1 MAKNLYNGIIV
12 PALLEWDKTSYP
24 YVYIHRDN
32 GKAYATSAPLS
43 VVVVTGFFTSATATL
58 DAPFLCS
65 TFKMDE
71 NNREYWTEWETVT
84 ESTETKMYGSYESG
98 WSNHDILDADGN
110 VFFSASDPVLV
121 NSPIVVYDGEAV
133 TEQFYTGGKPL
144 GFPADTLTVADRLA
158 IGDKVRITLD
168 GVSAEYEV
176 KKAPTS
182 TQSLIG
188 NAGLNG
194 NDTEAEDDGG
204 DWLIAA
210 VPFEGLGYRR
220 IYFYT
225 RTEGAYQLKIELLA
239 PEFDLTECD
248 FYRVI
253 NGAWVKCDAVRKM
266 GNEWVTQDKYRY
278 E

>member
-1 MAKNLYNGIIV
+1 MAKYLYNDYIL
-12 PALLEWDKTSYP
+12 PALREWDKTSYP

-32 GKAYATSAPLS
+32 CKAYATSAPLS
-43 VVVVTGFFTSATATL
+43 VVVVTSFFTSATATL

-65 TFKMDE
+65 TFKVDE

-84 ESTETKMYGSYESG
+84 ESTETKMYKSG
-98 WSNHDILDADGN
+98 WSNYDILDADGN
-110 VFFSASDPVLV
+110 VFFSATDPVLV
-121 NSPIVVYDGEAV
+121 NSPIVAFDGEAV
-133 TEQFYTGGKPL
+133 TEQTIAGI
-144 GFPADTLTVADRLA
+144 GFPADTLMVADRLA

-168 GVSAEYEV
+168 GISAEYEV
-176 KKAPTS
+176 KKVPTS

-210 VPFEGLGYRR
+210 VPFEGMGYRR

-225 RTEGAYQLKIELLA
+225 RTEGTHQLKIELLSDK
-239 PEFDLTECD
+239 PESALTERD
-248 FYRVI
+248 LYRKI
-253 NGAWVKCDAVRKM
+253 NGQPTKLTLYKKVSGELVPLDEYTQG
-266 GNEWVTQDKYRY
+266 GNL
-278 E
+278 